1 MVRREDIIYE
11 KNIYIHITSNNLKQE
26 DFTLNIFFLL
36 KLL

>member
-11 KNIYIHITSNNLKQE
+11 KKKYIHIISKNLKQE